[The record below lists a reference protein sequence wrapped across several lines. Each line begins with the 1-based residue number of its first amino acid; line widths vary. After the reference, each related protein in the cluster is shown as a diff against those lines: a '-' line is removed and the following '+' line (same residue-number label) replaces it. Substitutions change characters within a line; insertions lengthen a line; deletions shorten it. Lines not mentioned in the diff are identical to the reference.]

1 LKRQLRSWQLL
12 PPKLPRKFLR
22 GDLLDLSQVFHAPLA
37 HVRAIIL
44 SVAVRAWAEP
54 LPHALAITRS
64 AQVPVWGAQRQVPVR
79 RPQVQGQMVVY
90 RVHLG
95 RRPIQVGGQPAPGVQ
110 VALVARVVALV
121 VPVDLFHGVRVVQV
135 DPVAQVD
142 PVGLPVDQVLQVAQA
157 EAPGVRVAPAG
168 LVVPAAQGVSPVG
181 QGRAAAALL
190 PVRSGVRVGGLLE
203 VANPSALSV
212 KSSTICRHLHL
223 VGCASRGVL
232 AKVSGYL
239 GEQA

>member
-1 LKRQLRSWQLL
+1 
-12 PPKLPRKFLR
+12 
-22 GDLLDLSQVFHAPLA
+22 
-37 HVRAIIL
+37 
-44 SVAVRAWAEP
+44 
-54 LPHALAITRS
+54 
-64 AQVPVWGAQRQVPVR
+64 
-79 RPQVQGQMVVY
+79 M
-90 RVHLG
+90 
-95 RRPIQVGGQPAPGVQ
+95 
-110 VALVARVVALV
+110 ALVARVVALV

-157 EAPGVRVAPAG
+157 EAPGVRVAP
-168 LVVPAAQGVSPVG
+168 VAQGVSPVG

-190 PVRSGVRVGGLLE
+190 PVRSGVRVGGLRE

-212 KSSTICRHLHL
+212 KSSTICRHRHL

>member
-1 LKRQLRSWQLL
+1 
-12 PPKLPRKFLR
+12 
-22 GDLLDLSQVFHAPLA
+22 
-37 HVRAIIL
+37 
-44 SVAVRAWAEP
+44 
-54 LPHALAITRS
+54 
-64 AQVPVWGAQRQVPVR
+64 
-79 RPQVQGQMVVY
+79 M
-90 RVHLG
+90 
-95 RRPIQVGGQPAPGVQ
+95 
-110 VALVARVVALV
+110 ALVARVVALV

-157 EAPGVRVAPAG
+157 EAPGVRVAPVAP
-168 LVVPAAQGVSPVG
+168 VAQGVSPVG

-190 PVRSGVRVGGLLE
+190 PVRSGVRVGGLRG